1 MSDFGADTCDFHSD
15 FASDFRTESDDY
27 ASDFRDFP
35 GDFSGDFGGAPR
47 PHQKPRPAWRDHADS
62 PNQSAPAPQGPATPP
77 RARGGARWRQA
88 GSTPQSGNVR
98 RAAPRH
104 KAINKAQSGSN
115 VGTAA
120 RIKAPY
126 MCVKMANKA
135 HSRKAPGIHREQ
147 RETPHSVSHAGRWS
161 FLDFG
166 QIEKQKNRLQQ
177 DIQQDQEW
185 HPLAPPDRYAAFS
198 RSVCSSSVRVL
209 AIMSAICCWVLY
221 RTAIPTFATSSSW

>member
-1 MSDFGADTCDFHSD
+1 MA
-15 FASDFRTESDDY
+15 ASWQHTAKRKCT
-27 ASDFRDFP
+27 A
-35 GDFSGDFGGAPR
+35 G
-47 PHQKPRPAWRDHADS
+47 
-62 PNQSAPAPQGPATPP
+62 SATPQG
-77 RARGGARWRQA
+77 
-88 GSTPQSGNVR
+88 
-98 RAAPRH
+98 H
-104 KAINKAQSGSN
+104 KQGVQRTQSGSN

-120 RIKAPY
+120 RIKTPY
-126 MCVKMANKA
+126 RCVKMANKA
-135 HSRKAPGIHREQ
+135 YSRKAPGIHREQ

-209 AIMSAICCWVLY
+209 AIMSAICCGVLK
-221 RTAIPTFATSSSW
+221 RMERPTLITSSSW